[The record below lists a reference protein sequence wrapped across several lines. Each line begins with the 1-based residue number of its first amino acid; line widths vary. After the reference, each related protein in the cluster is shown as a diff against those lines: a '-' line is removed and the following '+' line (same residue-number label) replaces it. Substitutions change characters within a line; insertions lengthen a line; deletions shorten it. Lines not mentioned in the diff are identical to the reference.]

1 MIELKEVSKKF
12 GSYEVFNNISFKI
25 PKDKI
30 TVILGESGC
39 GKTTLLNLI
48 SDNIKDYEG
57 SITFNTEL
65 QNIAYVYQEDIL
77 IPWLTVKKNIAYV
90 LKNKL
95 SHDELEKV
103 IDRNLKLVGLE
114 EFSNHYPEKLSSGMK
129 KRVGIARAFSYP
141 AELILMDEPFEY
153 LDIKI
158 KNEIIDVLL
167 DLKKEMNR
175 TVVLVSHDIDLAA
188 RLAEHIIILSKN
200 TKTIK
205 TIISDLDL
213 RKSTE
218 DLENLRKKIKEILYL
233 Y

>member
-77 IPWLTVKKNIAYV
+77 IPWLTVKKI
-90 LKNKL
+90 
-95 SHDELEKV
+95 
-103 IDRNLKLVGLE
+103 
-114 EFSNHYPEKLSSGMK
+114 
-129 KRVGIARAFSYP
+129 
-141 AELILMDEPFEY
+141 
-153 LDIKI
+153 
-158 KNEIIDVLL
+158 
-167 DLKKEMNR
+167 
-175 TVVLVSHDIDLAA
+175 
-188 RLAEHIIILSKN
+188 
-200 TKTIK
+200 
-205 TIISDLDL
+205 
-213 RKSTE
+213 
-218 DLENLRKKIKEILYL
+218 
-233 Y
+233 

>member
-65 QNIAYVYQEDIL
+65 QNISLCLSRRYFDTLANSQ
-77 IPWLTVKKNIAYV
+77 KKYSYV

-114 EFSNHYPEKLSSGMK
+114 EFSNHYPEKIK
-129 KRVGIARAFSYP
+129 FWYEKVGIARAFSYP
-141 AELILMDEPFEY
+141 AELILMDRPFEY

-167 DLKKEMNR
+167 DLKK
-175 TVVLVSHDIDLAA
+175 
-188 RLAEHIIILSKN
+188 
-200 TKTIK
+200 
-205 TIISDLDL
+205 
-213 RKSTE
+213 
-218 DLENLRKKIKEILYL
+218 
-233 Y
+233 